1 MDKMTGREHD
11 CSGDLNRIRHYFKKV
26 LGYNVT
32 RYVTK
37 TQVDGKRA
45 SYTKYFLQDIL
56 GDILERPNTILN
68 GDWFKNQCEKYD
80 RFVLEG
86 YKETGGFQTRY
97 QSYEKEIV
105 TMNFLFDG

>member
-1 MDKMTGREHD
+1 MCIRD
-11 CSGDLNRIRHYFKKV
+11 SLNRIRHYFKKV

-105 TMNFLFDG
+105 TMNFLFAG